1 LDKDANPS
9 LKYGVHPKP
18 LLPNR
23 VDLYI
28 PAGKKEMLLE
38 IQQALAR
45 DGSSLSAFVLEL
57 LEKWWEKHK
66 PGNPQ
71 LTLDRLVKPEPVR
84 PGYFDVAVGEQW
96 WDPKVNGWRTKTRT
110 DRRTI
115 LEWYH
120 SDPIPTDSDY

>member
-1 LDKDANPS
+1 
-9 LKYGVHPKP
+9 
-18 LLPNR
+18 
-23 VDLYI
+23 
-28 PAGKKEMLLE
+28 MLLE